1 MTLSRRTL
9 NARASLRTLPFV
21 LASAALSLP
30 ALVACGGS
38 APPPATPADTSATT
52 STTVSTTTTT
62 VTDDDDPATDGIR
75 DHHRHHHGGVS
86 QFIALSIE
94 TLGVSP
100 EQKAKLSTI
109 NDALKSRIEPAHQAS
124 RLLIGM
130 IADGVA
136 VGNVDKAK
144 VDGQLAVLA
153 AAAANASDA
162 STAALDQLHAVLD
175 AGQRAALV
183 DKVEANWHIWRDV
196 NHEEKSGSQE
206 RNDRLADFAQD
217 TGLSADETAKL
228 SAALQAQ
235 PIEQASMIDPSEMD
249 GYMKTFRAAFVA
261 DSFDAK
267 TLGSANAASA
277 HVARAGAGR
286 MAHFYEVV
294 TPLLTPEQRTK
305 VAAHL
310 RDRLNPPPSTTQ

>member
-1 MTLSRRTL
+1 MTLSRYI
-9 NARASLRTLPFV
+9 V

-30 ALVACGGS
+30 AFVACGGS
-38 APPPATPADTSATT
+38 TPPAATAADTSAT
-52 STTVSTTTTT
+52 VSTTAPA
-62 VTDDDDPATDGIR
+62 DDDDPATDGIR

-86 QFIALSIE
+86 QFIALSVE

-100 EQKAKLSTI
+100 EQKAKLNAIS
-109 NDALKSRIEPAHQAS
+109 DGLKSKYEPAHESS
-124 RLLIGM
+124 RRLIG
-130 IADGVA
+130 ILADGVA
-136 VGNVDKAK
+136 AGNIDKVK
-144 VDGQLAVLA
+144 VDQQLATLASNA
-153 AAAANASDA
+153 AAASDA

-183 DKVEANWHIWRDV
+183 DKVEAHWHIWRDV

-217 TGLSADETAKL
+217 TGLSADQTAKL

-235 PIEQASMIDPSEMD
+235 PIEQENTIDPSEMD
-249 GYMKTFRAAFVA
+249 SYLKSFRTAFTA
-261 DSFDAK
+261 DNFDAK

-305 VAAHL
+305 VAGHL
-310 RDRLNPPPSTTQ
+310 RDRLNPAPSTPQ